1 MFFRYSY
8 KWLSMGS
15 QSDHQGHPY
24 MLRSATHAAI
34 CRGDP
39 GGRPSINRP
48 AIGLQLLSLLLAL
61 MSLLLFFPSVAHAD
75 GGAPNLAYVAGGPKG
90 ISTIDISQQQVTG
103 TISVAGDP
111 HTLVLSLDGRF
122 LYVAQP
128 TLNRVTMLAA
138 KTGET
143 ICTANIPGQ
152 PSLLAFD
159 PTPNANML
167 YAAGNGDASVSAID
181 PTNCKITRTFKTAGP
196 VYGLALAVVAT
207 GGHGDQ
213 LWVADTNSLT
223 FFDTTSGQQLG
234 NIPIPGG
241 PQYVSIPQGTTV
253 YVTTHHGSVDGI
265 DLNTHRVTTLI
276 TSGTFG
282 PMDYDA
288 VTGEIYVPNLKND
301 QIDVLNPLSF
311 GTKTPPEPNRTYK
324 FAVAPQSVAITSDG
338 QLGFIALSDGNVAM
352 LDVPGRQ
359 IVTTIHVG
367 GNPDFIITGLYPPAI
382 GTTPQQASIVGTVAS
397 VIAYVLLIALLLVPF
412 LIFTRIN
419 RAQVKKAEI
428 KKSER
433 AEEKL

>member
-1 MFFRYSY
+1 MKGRYKGMIIFFRHSY
-8 KWLSMGS
+8 KWLSM
-15 QSDHQGHPY
+15 
-24 MLRSATHAAI
+24 
-34 CRGDP
+34 
-39 GGRPSINRP
+39 
-48 AIGLQLLSLLLAL
+48 LLLAL
-61 MSLLLFFPSVAHAD
+61 MSLLLFFPHVAHAD
-75 GGAPNLAYVAGGPKG
+75 GGAPNLAYVSGGPKG

-181 PTNCKITRTFKTAGP
+181 PTNCKITRTFKTVGP

-213 LWVADTNSLT
+213 LWVADTNALT
-223 FFDTTSGQQLG
+223 LFDTTSGQQLG

-253 YVTTHHGSVDGI
+253 YVTTHQGSVDGI
-265 DLNTHRVTTLI
+265 DLNTHSVTTLI
-276 TSGTFG
+276 TGGTFG

-301 QIDVLNPLSF
+301 QLDVLNPLSF
-311 GTKTPPEPNRTYK
+311 GAKTPPEPNRTYK
-324 FAVAPQSVAITSDG
+324 FTVAPQSVAITSDG

-367 GNPDFIITGLYPPAI
+367 GKPNFIITGLYPPAI
-382 GTTPQQASIVGTVAS
+382 ATTPQQASTWTTVAS
-397 VIAYVLLIALLLVPF
+397 VVAYVLVIALLLVPF
-412 LIFTRIN
+412 LIFRRLN
-419 RAQVKKAEI
+419 RTGVKKAEI
-428 KKSER
+428 KKQER

>member
-1 MFFRYSY
+1 MKGRYKGMIIFFRHSY
-8 KWLSMGS
+8 KWLSM
-15 QSDHQGHPY
+15 
-24 MLRSATHAAI
+24 
-34 CRGDP
+34 
-39 GGRPSINRP
+39 
-48 AIGLQLLSLLLAL
+48 LLLAL
-61 MSLLLFFPSVAHAD
+61 MSLLLFFPHVAHAD
-75 GGAPNLAYVAGGPKG
+75 GGAPNLAYVASGPKG
-90 ISTIDISQQQVTG
+90 ISTIDIGQQQVTG

-181 PTNCKITRTFKTAGP
+181 PTNCKITRTFKTVGP

-213 LWVADTNSLT
+213 LWVADTNALT
-223 FFDTTSGQQLG
+223 LFDTTSGQQLG

-253 YVTTHHGSVDGI
+253 YVTTHQGSVDGI
-265 DLNTHRVTTLI
+265 DLNTHSVTTLI
-276 TSGTFG
+276 TGGTFG

-301 QIDVLNPLSF
+301 QLDVLNPLSF
-311 GTKTPPEPNRTYK
+311 GAKTPPEPNRTYK
-324 FAVAPQSVAITSDG
+324 FTVAPQSVAITSDG

-367 GNPDFIITGLYPPAI
+367 GKPNFIITGLYPPAI
-382 GTTPQQASIVGTVAS
+382 ATTPQQASTWTTVAS
-397 VIAYVLLIALLLVPF
+397 VVAYVLVIALLLVPF
-412 LIFTRIN
+412 LILRRLN
-419 RAQVKKAEI
+419 RTGVKKAEI
-428 KKSER
+428 KKQER